1 MILEGCPHHVPSRDL
16 PVFLLSLVP
25 FAPTELKVRAK
36 MESLLVSWQP
46 PANHAQI
53 SGYKLYY
60 REVAVEDTSEESPSE
75 GTGDGLWDVGPIRLK
90 KKVKQHE
97 LTQLGEL
104 PACCRRQGWPAEVEC
119 GTGTSRRWSTRLCL
133 HCASNLTHSWSSQ
146 SWLCRQCRVL
156 GRQKERGA
164 GAGSFPA
171 DSLPK
176 VFLPCTL
183 GPRCGLGPRAGLLAF
198 CLEHLM

>member
-1 MILEGCPHHVPSRDL
+1 MDRPEKSSVEPTIDFPGMTLACLL
-16 PVFLLSLVP
+16 PLVP

-60 REVAVEDTSEESPSE
+60 REVAMEDTSEENPSE

-104 PACCRRQGWPAEVEC
+104 
-119 GTGTSRRWSTRLCL
+119 
-133 HCASNLTHSWSSQ
+133 
-146 SWLCRQCRVL
+146 
-156 GRQKERGA
+156 
-164 GAGSFPA
+164 F
-171 DSLPK
+171 
-176 VFLPCTL
+176 
-183 GPRCGLGPRAGLLAF
+183 
-198 CLEHLM
+198 